1 MLCEQFCYQASV
13 RNASCTQIDSG
24 DTRTVGVA
32 LNVLPGAKHVS
43 KCQTCVKH
51 VLLNVK
57 HVT

>member
-1 MLCEQFCYQASV
+1 MLCEQFCYQGSV
-13 RNASCTQIDSG
+13 RNASCTQIDSE

-32 LNVLPGAKHVS
+32 LNVLPCAKHVS
-43 KCQTCVKH
+43 KGQTCVKH